1 MENVVLVNE
10 KNEVLGLA
18 PKATVHTENTPLHRA
33 FSVFVFNSKKEL
45 LLQQRSSSK
54 KTWPL
59 IWSNSCC
66 GHPGENESVENA
78 ANRRLKFE
86 LNLEVTNLQVI
97 IPDYK
102 YRFSHLGIV
111 ENEICPVLVAF
122 CDTQPNPNP
131 DEVENVKWISW
142 QEFIKN
148 IKENKLKL
156 SEWCVEESELLGKN
170 PIFIKFLENIK

>member
-97 IPDYK
+97 IPDYR

-122 CDTQPNPNP
+122 CDVNPKINQE
-131 DEVENVKWISW
+131 EVENFKWIPW
-142 QEFIKN
+142 GKFISD
-148 IKENKLKL
+148 IKENKLQL
-156 SEWCVEESELLGKN
+156 SEWCVEESMLLEKN
-170 PIFIKFLENIK
+170 PDFIKFLENIK